1 MTHPEAARP
10 PRRKPRSFRG
20 RTIFALS
27 LALLLPALLVAADL
41 PPDYFSQE
49 GQASW
54 YGKPFHGR
62 KTASGARYD
71 MYAYTCAHRTM
82 PFGTRLRVTNL
93 DNGESVVVTVT
104 DRGPFIR
111 GRIVDLSYAAAKDL
125 GMVGAGVANVR
136 IEIEGQTAPPV
147 IAAIEPAPAPR
158 PPTPERVTV
167 LSFNIFDPFF
177 STDREDRVVAM
188 PSAIM
193 ALEPRPDVIVLVEAF
208 QSDHR
213 DYLVRELKRLGYPAV
228 TVHYE
233 KRQYGTGIMLI
244 SRFPLERVEYTPFR
258 VSGAAYDPERYAGK
272 GVMHYRLTSPAG
284 PLELFATHPIARFK
298 YLYDDKGRHV
308 DRDRKTIDRLL
319 QMEALARAIDEQA
332 SPDARSVIVTG
343 DLNVSP
349 DMWEYQ
355 YLLARAGLVDAWAE
369 VHPGELGSTYSTENT
384 FNDKDWSRID
394 HVLYQNR
401 EGGTGFWLQPTAG
414 NICLKD
420 PIEIKGKQS
429 CLSDHFGVLGSFE
442 VVTEPGRA
450 RMTPAA
456 IAGGTAGTRSADDLT
471 GNAIRLTPE
480 NAAAWQAWAVEVMG
494 RADRR
499 YNRFDERVIPA
510 ARVVIAGA
518 VTAPVEVPL
527 SPVQKIVVRAGVR

>member
-1 MTHPEAARP
+1 MTLPEVTRTQ
-10 PRRKPRSFRG
+10 RRKPQGSPS
-20 RTIFALS
+20 RTIFVLA

-41 PPDYFSQE
+41 PPDYFTQE

-71 MYAYTCAHRTM
+71 MFAYTCAHRTL
-82 PFGTRLRVTNL
+82 PFGTKLRVTNL
-93 DNGESVVVTVT
+93 DTGESVVVTVT
-104 DRGPFIR
+104 DRGPFIS

-125 GMVGAGVANVR
+125 GMLGAGVAKVR
-136 IEIEGQTAPPV
+136 IEVEGQTASPV
-147 IAAIEPAPAPR
+147 IAAVEPVPAPR
-158 PPTPERVTV
+158 PPATERVTV

-193 ALEPRPDVIVLVEAF
+193 ALDPRPDVIVLVEAF
-208 QSDHR
+208 HSDHR
-213 DYLVRELKRLGYPAV
+213 DYIVRELKRLGFPVAA
-228 TVHYE
+228 VHYE
-233 KRQYGTGIMLI
+233 KRQYGTGILLI
-244 SRFPLERVEYTPFR
+244 SRYPLERVKYTPFR

-272 GVMHYRLTSPAG
+272 GVMHYRLATPAG

-298 YLYDDKGRHV
+298 YLYDKQGRHV

-319 QMEALARAIDEQA
+319 QMEAIARIIEDQA
-332 SPDARSVIVTG
+332 PGARSVIVTG
-343 DLNVSP
+343 DINASP
-349 DMWEYQ
+349 DMIEYQ

-384 FNDKDWSRID
+384 FNDQDWSRID
-394 HVLYQNR
+394 HVLYLNR
-401 EGGTGFWLQPTAG
+401 EGGTGFWLQPVTG
-414 NICLKD
+414 SICLKE
-420 PIEIKGKQS
+420 PIEIDGKRS

-442 VVTEPGRA
+442 VVTEPCRA
-450 RMTPAA
+450 RMTPAGVTGKT
-456 IAGGTAGTRSADDLT
+456 GGTRAAADISGKT
-471 GNAIRLTPE
+471 IRLTPE
-480 NAAAWQAWAVEVMG
+480 NAAAWQTWAVEVMG

-518 VTAPVEVPL
+518 VTETVEVPL
-527 SPVQKIVVRAGVR
+527 SPAQKIMIGAGVRK